1 MCSIRNVRGSLHS
14 ALSPPLFC
22 PVSDRSFGAALFARD
37 AGVSFS
43 KPLVRRCAVRPRRS
57 VLGVCRL
64 ALLFEPARGAALFVR
79 LAGLVGER
87 TCVPPPR
94 RCEACRVRN
103 ECRRSTCICWTGRRV
118 NNNPGLMRCSR
129 TNNSGLLV
137 EYEDPISDMRPPPR
151 RCEACRVRNEC
162 RRSTCICWTG
172 RLRAK
177 PSSTSADSRLQ

>member
-1 MCSIRNVRGSLHS
+1 MCAAGLSEDLCTRRCRPLSSVLSLTALS
-14 ALSPPLFC
+14 ALRCSPATQAC
-22 PVSDRSFGAALFARD
+22 PSRNRSFGAALFARD
-37 AGVSFS
+37 AG
-43 KPLVRRCAVRPRRS
+43 

-94 RCEACRVRN
+94 RCGACRVRN